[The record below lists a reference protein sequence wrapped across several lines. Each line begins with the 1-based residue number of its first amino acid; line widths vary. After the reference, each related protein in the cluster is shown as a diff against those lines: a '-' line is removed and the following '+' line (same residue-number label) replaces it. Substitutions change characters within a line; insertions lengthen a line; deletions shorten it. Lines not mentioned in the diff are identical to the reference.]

1 MCSVWSVC
9 FSLLPFYTTFVPG
22 ITLTSLTPRMKKVGA
37 KNTSYVLHSQNCG
50 QGRDILLERA
60 LSNITHN
67 ELAEIIQI
75 TVISCCEVDLTTHLE
90 AGGGGL
96 VSVAVRLERS
106 ILVRLL
112 LVSLLNVL
120 WTRGAGKLQMWIF
133 FCDSSRMTM
142 SSFSF
147 VVQMS
152 GGIVPPPVASKPGT
166 SEKTVNLAVSMF
178 GRI

>member
-1 MCSVWSVC
+1 M
-9 FSLLPFYTTFVPG
+9 
-22 ITLTSLTPRMKKVGA
+22 RKVGA
-37 KNTSYVLHSQNCG
+37 TNTPAVLHSQNCG

-67 ELAEIIQI
+67 ELAEIILI
-75 TVISCCEVDLTTHLE
+75 TVISCCQVDLTTHLE
-90 AGGGGL
+90 AGDGGL

-106 ILVRLL
+106 MLVRLL

-120 WTRGAGKLQMWIF
+120 WTRGAGRLKMCFF

-142 SSFSF
+142 SGFSF

-152 GGIVPPPVASKPGT
+152 GEIVPPSVT
-166 SEKTVNLAVSMF
+166 MHF
-178 GRI
+178 